1 MKLAALAC
9 AGVAAIQLLPDESPR
24 SDGGSATMA
33 TASEPGSAMAE
44 IKLAVPAPREGL
56 KSQQGDMFDTTAA
69 PPAGTSSPDG
79 PSVPS
84 APAAPAVP
92 YRFAGHV
99 VREEIPQV
107 VLARGNRVV
116 IARKGEVLEDGYRVE
131 SIAPDGVTLLAPS
144 RGKRT
149 VLTLLPSRAESRSPA
164 TAPSSSEQD
173 ADENEERASATHPVR
188 LHWEGPQ
195 RVQAGNTFD
204 VVLKITSNQTVRN
217 SPMQLSFDSRMLELV
232 AVRAGEFVADGSFT
246 YRANPRGTIFVGALG
261 KGAAAADADFLV
273 VTFKPIRSGG
283 VAELAI
289 SSIALEGNEG
299 SAVVHEPVAAF
310 RTSITE

>member
-1 MKLAALAC
+1 MKLAGLAC
-9 AGVAAIQLLPDESPR
+9 VAVAAIQLLPDETPR
-24 SDGGSATMA
+24 SDGGGAA
-33 TASEPGSAMAE
+33 ASEAGSALVE
-44 IKLAVPAPREGL
+44 VKLAALAQREGL
-56 KSQQGDMFDTTAA
+56 KSQQGDMFDTPVA
-69 PPAGTSSPDG
+69 PPARAAAGAVALDG
-79 PSVPS
+79 SN

-107 VLARGNRVV
+107 VLARGDRVV
-116 IARKGEVLEDGYRVE
+116 IARKGDVLEDGYRVE

-149 VLTLLPSRAESRSPA
+149 VLTLSPSRAESRSPA

-246 YRANPRGTIFVGALG
+246 YRANSRGTIFVGALG
-261 KGAAAADADFLV
+261 KGAAAADAEFLV

-289 SSIALEGNEG
+289 SAIALEGNEG